1 MKEQFIVIY
10 TMDGCPFC
18 VTMKEQLI
26 EQKIDFVE
34 RDIDEQEEEYELF
47 VKAVDGNEFVPA
59 FMIIET
65 NGDKHNTKFF
75 APERDYNEITDG
87 VKIIKEHYER
97 FKI

>member
-1 MKEQFIVIY
+1 
-10 TMDGCPFC
+10 
-18 VTMKEQLI
+18 MKEQLI